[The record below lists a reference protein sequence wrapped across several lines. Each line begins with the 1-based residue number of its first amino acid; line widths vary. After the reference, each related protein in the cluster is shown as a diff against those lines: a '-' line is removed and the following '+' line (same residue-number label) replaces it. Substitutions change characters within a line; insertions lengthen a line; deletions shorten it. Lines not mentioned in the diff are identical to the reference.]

1 MQRDDDV
8 APHGFCQPPPP
19 LGKALEQ
26 WVTGDVV
33 RKVDLEVRTLRR
45 GIMRQIGFD
54 HILDIVLRPGDAA
67 LLGIPGFERIHGGSL
82 LSYLKPR
89 QIGIELLLILLSL

>member
-1 MQRDDDV
+1 
-8 APHGFCQPPPP
+8 
-19 LGKALEQ
+19 
-26 WVTGDVV
+26 
-33 RKVDLEVRTLRR
+33 
-45 GIMRQIGFD
+45 MRQIGFD